1 MSIPA
6 NLRREWK
13 AYLSRR
19 FWILGALLLV
29 LCALALLQYR
39 WINQVSEAQ
48 RQRAKAN
55 LTGALSNLESD
66 FDIEITRA
74 FVAFQVPFPNA
85 TDYSERYKEWLRHA
99 PYPNLIRAVYLA
111 EAGRADSVP
120 KAVIPGEPLI
130 RSSEWQQYLAKPP
143 LAFGGVALSVTPSS
157 SPVSLQTFSQGGVRV
172 SFTSPGPGVTIDGN
186 PAFVLPAIPGVRTR
200 VVGRAPDAASALRVE
215 GTASVGGP
223 VAPSQWAVVVLDADY
238 VRTTFLPRLVKL
250 YFPNQSASDYQILVV
265 NRNSTRSP
273 RVIFPAES
281 VPPESQFVHSDGR
294 ISLFE
299 LRLDCFSPPSSVNT
313 VRLIRTAPDVRVLS
327 ADSLSEVLSR
337 RPPTCSSPDLTSGE
351 SSNGLWEMF
360 VRYRAGSLDQ
370 AMATFRRRNL
380 LLGGSVLLVLA
391 VGISM
396 LVVSTERAR
405 ALAEM
410 QAEFVLGVS
419 HELRTPLTVI
429 RLAADNLMKGMV
441 ESSEQAHKYGEIIQ
455 GHAAELSNMI
465 EETLAFAR
473 MQSTTLIPHRTLVAP
488 EQIVKASLADNES
501 ALRDAGVEVEL
512 DLAADLPLLNVELR
526 LVKRC
531 LGNLI
536 LNVVK
541 YAAIG
546 RWMAIRAT
554 RANKPNGERVKI
566 SVEDRG
572 PGISSGDLPH
582 VFEPFY
588 RGKHGEDSQ
597 VPGVGLG
604 LTLVKRV
611 VEAHHGTMEVESSA
625 RDGTI
630 FSIYLPFDRPAEEAQ
645 DSVKRE

>member
-1 MSIPA
+1 
-6 NLRREWK
+6 
-13 AYLSRR
+13 
-19 FWILGALLLV
+19 
-29 LCALALLQYR
+29 
-39 WINQVSEAQ
+39 
-48 RQRAKAN
+48 
-55 LTGALSNLESD
+55 
-66 FDIEITRA
+66 
-74 FVAFQVPFPNA
+74 
-85 TDYSERYKEWLRHA
+85 
-99 PYPNLIRAVYLA
+99 
-111 EAGRADSVP
+111 
-120 KAVIPGEPLI
+120 
-130 RSSEWQQYLAKPP
+130 
-143 LAFGGVALSVTPSS
+143 
-157 SPVSLQTFSQGGVRV
+157 
-172 SFTSPGPGVTIDGN
+172 
-186 PAFVLPAIPGVRTR
+186 
-200 VVGRAPDAASALRVE
+200 
-215 GTASVGGP
+215 
-223 VAPSQWAVVVLDADY
+223 
-238 VRTTFLPRLVKL
+238 
-250 YFPNQSASDYQILVV
+250 
-265 NRNSTRSP
+265 
-273 RVIFPAES
+273 
-281 VPPESQFVHSDGR
+281 
-294 ISLFE
+294 
-299 LRLDCFSPPSSVNT
+299 
-313 VRLIRTAPDVRVLS
+313 
-327 ADSLSEVLSR
+327 
-337 RPPTCSSPDLTSGE
+337 
-351 SSNGLWEMF
+351 
-360 VRYRAGSLDQ
+360 
-370 AMATFRRRNL
+370 MATFRRRNL

-455 GHAAELSNMI
+455 GRAAELSNMI

-488 EQIVKASLADNES
+488 EQIVKAALADNES

-512 DLAADLPLLNVELR
+512 DLPSDLPLLKVELR

-541 YAAIG
+541 YAAMG

-554 RANKPNGERVKI
+554 RASKPDGETVKI

-572 PGISSGDLPH
+572 PGISPGDLPH

-588 RGKHGEDSQ
+588 RGKHGEASQ

-611 VEAHHGTMEVESSA
+611 VEAHQGTMELESSA
-625 RDGTI
+625 RNGTI

-645 DSVKRE
+645 GSVKRE